1 MSDLE
6 QDLELRVRPRDSETV
21 PLKIPK
27 DTLESLHKVARQKD
41 MSLEA
46 SLKLYIGKCLRQ
58 DQSQL
63 FAEQVF
69 QSTEKVLKKHGQ
81 SEAEV
86 AQILSEIRAEYR

>member
-6 QDLELRVRPRDSETV
+6 QDLELKVRPRDSDTV
-21 PLKIPK
+21 SLRIPK
-27 DTLESLHKVARQKD
+27 DTLESLHQVARQKD

-46 SLKLYIGKCLRQ
+46 LLKLYIGKCLRQ
-58 DQSQL
+58 DLSQL

-69 QSTEKVLKKHGQ
+69 QSAEKVLKNHGQ

>member
-1 MSDLE
+1 
-6 QDLELRVRPRDSETV
+6 
-21 PLKIPK
+21 
-27 DTLESLHKVARQKD
+27 

-46 SLKLYIGKCLRQ
+46 LLKLYIGKCLRQ
-58 DQSQL
+58 DLSQL

-69 QSTEKVLKKHGQ
+69 QSAEKVLKNHGQ